1 MSAQKFASDLIGEIA
16 SLAINSRSED
26 LGFSLGLGESD
37 LNGDDFSS
45 LSDRINAQAG
55 INSPSPQ
62 PFAAGGSLGA
72 SLHLG
77 VGSVSDLHNTSEMH
91 PTLHSLDSAV
101 GGVGSGRHSKSG
113 SASRDS
119 ENGGGDPFGSSSSRS
134 NSSASTSSANNLL
147 NGLLLSPNS
156 TGGSDSRQSSSGGGN
171 GGQNG
176 LGGHVSSSG
185 SGNDRGVGA
194 MGMWSTSTSYDKLYV
209 RVNQPVESCE
219 LEPYATVRL
228 SHSGAGPSDLHPQ
241 LTYRW
246 LRSVDRL
253 PCAFARCA
261 SNRAMEVEQTDSASR
276 ARARDAMA
284 AVSRRQHTFQCVQ
297 CVKAGRG
304 HANGDLLSVFCSRR
318 CVVRGWREHM
328 QYHAALGDFKNNN
341 TGSLRPGEDLDE
353 VMWRQA
359 HSVASE
365 DLQTVSTPNP
375 QNPSSGRG
383 GGQSVHSKNAAPTM
397 TTSVVLRVPERSN
410 KNSNSST
417 VTSSSGG
424 GGGGG
429 VGASSAALSG
439 STAALPSRRTT
450 GIQVSGSSDD
460 AEIMTA
466 PTSSSFA
473 LGSGDADANNSSP
486 GWTVVCDSK
495 LFRPG
500 PADVGHRLRL
510 EVYARISEERGLRQ
524 FADTPFVLPRP
535 PSTSPRKHVL
545 AQDVQLLGRA
555 TEDELARVRRSI
567 RLHGLRD
574 EYGSPTALRILN
586 YNILAEIYAS
596 QQQYPYVPL
605 WQLMWNYRGNV
616 ILRVIA
622 EQDADVICLQEVQSD
637 AFDAQIQPFFV
648 SLGYEALYKT
658 KTREHGLS
666 GKVDGCA
673 TFFKKSRLQ
682 LKSYYQLELNEVA
695 TAFLNSELRVL
706 EGKAQQRPPNI
717 SQSDYDTRRYQL
729 EAAEKRL
736 RKDNVAQVAILHLV
750 AGTGPRFEA
759 LQKPVPLLVV
769 CTHLH
774 WDPALADV
782 KLWQTSCLIK
792 EIEKLQQ
799 SESNHLAASGL
810 LQPGQTSLPLLL
822 CGDLNSEPS
831 SAVYKLLSNNVVHG
845 RRRVDLTQQ
854 DLPND
859 PCNIL
864 GPYLEQNR
872 LGHGMLLASLYS
884 QVTGSEPSFTNLT
897 RDFTGTLDY
906 VFTNIDCV
914 TPLTAAEVPLADVLT
929 GSSRKGA
936 RKVKRRR
943 YTPGTKPR

>member
-1 MSAQKFASDLIGEIA
+1 
-16 SLAINSRSED
+16 
-26 LGFSLGLGESD
+26 
-37 LNGDDFSS
+37 
-45 LSDRINAQAG
+45 
-55 INSPSPQ
+55 
-62 PFAAGGSLGA
+62 
-72 SLHLG
+72 
-77 VGSVSDLHNTSEMH
+77 
-91 PTLHSLDSAV
+91 
-101 GGVGSGRHSKSG
+101 
-113 SASRDS
+113 
-119 ENGGGDPFGSSSSRS
+119 
-134 NSSASTSSANNLL
+134 
-147 NGLLLSPNS
+147 
-156 TGGSDSRQSSSGGGN
+156 
-171 GGQNG
+171 
-176 LGGHVSSSG
+176 
-185 SGNDRGVGA
+185 
-194 MGMWSTSTSYDKLYV
+194 
-209 RVNQPVESCE
+209 
-219 LEPYATVRL
+219 
-228 SHSGAGPSDLHPQ
+228 
-241 LTYRW
+241 
-246 LRSVDRL
+246 
-253 PCAFARCA
+253 
-261 SNRAMEVEQTDSASR
+261 
-276 ARARDAMA
+276 
-284 AVSRRQHTFQCVQ
+284 
-297 CVKAGRG
+297 
-304 HANGDLLSVFCSRR
+304 
-318 CVVRGWREHM
+318 
-328 QYHAALGDFKNNN
+328 
-341 TGSLRPGEDLDE
+341 
-353 VMWRQA
+353 
-359 HSVASE
+359 
-365 DLQTVSTPNP
+365 
-375 QNPSSGRG
+375 
-383 GGQSVHSKNAAPTM
+383 
-397 TTSVVLRVPERSN
+397 
-410 KNSNSST
+410 
-417 VTSSSGG
+417 
-424 GGGGG
+424 
-429 VGASSAALSG
+429 
-439 STAALPSRRTT
+439 
-450 GIQVSGSSDD
+450 
-460 AEIMTA
+460 
-466 PTSSSFA
+466 
-473 LGSGDADANNSSP
+473 
-486 GWTVVCDSK
+486 
-495 LFRPG
+495 
-500 PADVGHRLRL
+500 
-510 EVYARISEERGLRQ
+510 
-524 FADTPFVLPRP
+524 
-535 PSTSPRKHVL
+535 
-545 AQDVQLLGRA
+545 
-555 TEDELARVRRSI
+555 VRRSI

-706 EGKAQQRPPNI
+706 ENKAQQRPPNI

-736 RKDNVAQVAILHLV
+736 RKDNVAQVAILHLI
-750 AGTGPRFEA
+750 AGTGPRFEP

-936 RKVKRRR
+936 RKVTLGSVSSGTGTFGGGGGGGGGSSSTGKGSSSAGAQNNSGGQGSSHRDSASSLSVDNANENDEEEDSVALPNAQNPSDHVPLIFEVDIAPW
-943 YTPGTKPR
+943 YTAMLRSNGRGVVFPHGGGQSHGQQQQQQHSQQHSQQHAHDNVNHGGGQVHQHQQQQQQQQHQQQQHQQFSSQFRHDVLQRVEANRSRLG